1 VTAAHRPPATITAM
15 TAERDLDVLLATL
28 DVERRPGTFVYH
40 QRSSAAPPVPG
51 ALAMI
56 DEGDTTTYVV
66 DEGTVEGGEFRAAW
80 LTLTV
85 HSALEA
91 VGLTAAVSAA
101 LTREAIP
108 ANVLAGFAH
117 DHLLVPVERADDA
130 IAAIRALA
138 ASSG

>member
-1 VTAAHRPPATITAM
+1 M
-15 TAERDLDVLLATL
+15 L

-40 QRSSAAPPVPG
+40 QRPGAAAPVPG

-66 DEGTVEGGEFRAAW
+66 DEMTLGGGEFRSAW

-91 VGLTAAVSAA
+91 VGLTAAVAAA
-101 LTREAIP
+101 LAAEGIP
-108 ANVLAGFAH
+108 ANVLAGYAH
-117 DHLLVPVERADDA
+117 DHLLVPVERADEA
-130 IAAIRALA
+130 IVAIRALSA
-138 ASSG
+138 ASRAATA

>member
-1 VTAAHRPPATITAM
+1 M